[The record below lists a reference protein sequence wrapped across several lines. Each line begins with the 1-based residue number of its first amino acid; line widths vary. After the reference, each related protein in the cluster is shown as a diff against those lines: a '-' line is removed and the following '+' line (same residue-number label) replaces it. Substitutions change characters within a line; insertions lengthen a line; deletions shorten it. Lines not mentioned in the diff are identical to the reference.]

1 MSEFNISELNER
13 SQRIFRHI
21 VDSFIE
27 SGDPVGSRTIARMMG
42 MDLSP
47 ATIRNVMADMEHSGL
62 LYSPHTSAGRLPTD
76 AGLRIFVDGMMEIG
90 DLSEVEKQEIEQQFD
105 IKGKS
110 LQDALGQ
117 ASSLISGLSKGAGLV
132 AAPTVNR
139 PLRQIDF
146 VNIGPKRVMA
156 VLVADNGMV
165 ENRILE
171 TSENIPRSALDRA
184 ANFLNDHIAGKT
196 LDQAA
201 GELADQITR
210 HRGELDELTTNLVE
224 QGLASWVDD
233 DRQGGQLIIRGQS
246 NLLEEVG
253 AMEDLDRIRRLFDI
267 LETRETMMQLLQKTG
282 NADGVK
288 IYIGSENTLFEDSGC
303 SMIVSPYRNSDRQV
317 VGAIGVIGPT
327 RINYGRIV
335 PIIDYTAKI
344 LGRYVI

>member
-1 MSEFNISELNER
+1 MTEFDISELNDR
-13 SQRIFRHI
+13 SKRIFRHI

-27 SGDPVGSRTIARMMG
+27 SGDPVGSRTIARMMD

-90 DLSEVEKQEIEQQFD
+90 DLTDTDKQEIENQFD
-105 IKGKS
+105 LTGKS
-110 LQDALGQ
+110 LQDALSQ

-132 AAPTVNR
+132 AAPTTDR

-146 VNIGPKRVMA
+146 VNVGPKRLMA
-156 VLVADNGMV
+156 VLVTDNGMV

-171 TSENIPRSALDRA
+171 TSQNIPRSALDRA
-184 ANFLNDHIAGKT
+184 ANFLNDHIAGRT
-196 LDQAA
+196 IGQAA
-201 GELADQITR
+201 SELSDQISR

-224 QGLASWVDD
+224 QGLANWVED
-233 DRQGGQLIIRGQS
+233 DRQSGQLIVRGQS
-246 NLLEEVG
+246 NLLQEVG
-253 AMEDLDRIRRLFDI
+253 AMEDLDRIRRLFDL
-267 LETRETMMQLLQKTG
+267 LETRETMMQLLNKTG
-282 NADGVK
+282 DAEGVK

-303 SMIVSPYRNSDRQV
+303 SMIVSPYHNADRQV

-327 RINYGRIV
+327 RINYARIV